1 MKNLIIAALLI
12 CTSMSVNAQLTI
24 EKYKSDDTE
33 ISIETVPQAMR
44 WEVDDQGT
52 ETTVDDVLYTFM
64 YSSDGSVMGI
74 AKGLILSAT
83 FQEKT
88 FSFEIQNPDKSWYIV
103 VFWYETDG
111 EEPLVAYEYA
121 NGYTLYSGAIEY

>member
-1 MKNLIIAALLI
+1 
-12 CTSMSVNAQLTI
+12 MSVNAQLTI